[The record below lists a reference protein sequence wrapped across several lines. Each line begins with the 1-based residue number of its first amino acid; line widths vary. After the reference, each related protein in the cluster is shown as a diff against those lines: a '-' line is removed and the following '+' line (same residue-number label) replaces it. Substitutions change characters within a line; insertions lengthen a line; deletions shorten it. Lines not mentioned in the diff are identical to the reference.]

1 MLQPGV
7 RDDPSPASRVTALVV
22 SFNSGHCL
30 AALGAGLQGLA
41 QVIVVDNASNDD
53 TLAQAAR
60 HLPQARLLAQTRNLG
75 FGAANNL
82 GWRAAETEFVLLIN
96 PDCLC
101 SAEAIAQLVR
111 TADAHPNASVVAPQ
125 LLGRRGDLDISYRW
139 RADGWASRGPGADGP
154 CCVGFVSGA
163 VMLIRR
169 AALQRVDGFDE
180 SFFLYYEDEDLCL
193 RLLDQFGPILVDPA
207 SEVQHLS
214 RSSVAGPH
222 RLQAEF
228 IRGFHHIQSK
238 FLFRRKHLGR
248 QTGVAQRWR
257 YGLTALAESLLRII
271 LLDARRAARC
281 IGRVAGAIGYADP
294 GRKQGPKQGLPMS
307 KKE

>member
-1 MLQPGV
+1 
-7 RDDPSPASRVTALVV
+7 
-22 SFNSGHCL
+22 
-30 AALGAGLQGLA
+30 
-41 QVIVVDNASNDD
+41 
-53 TLAQAAR
+53 
-60 HLPQARLLAQTRNLG
+60 
-75 FGAANNL
+75 
-82 GWRAAETEFVLLIN
+82 
-96 PDCLC
+96 
-101 SAEAIAQLVR
+101 
-111 TADAHPNASVVAPQ
+111 
-125 LLGRRGDLDISYRW
+125 
-139 RADGWASRGPGADGP
+139 
-154 CCVGFVSGA
+154 
-163 VMLIRR
+163 
-169 AALQRVDGFDE
+169 VDGFDE

-248 QTGVAQRWR
+248 RTGVARRWR

>member
-1 MLQPGV
+1 MLRPGV

-41 QVIVVDNASNDD
+41 QVILVDNASSDD

-60 HLPQARLLAQTRNLG
+60 HLPQARLLAQTSNLG

-82 GWRAAETEFVLLIN
+82 GWRAAGTEFVLLIN

-101 SAEAIAQLVR
+101 STEAIEQLVR
-111 TADAHPNASVVAPQ
+111 TADAHPDASVVAPQ
-125 LLGRRGDLDISYRW
+125 LLGRRGDLDFSYRW
-139 RADGWASRGPGADGP
+139 RADGWASRGPGAQGP

-163 VMLIRR
+163 AMLIRR

-193 RLLDQFGPILVDPA
+193 RLIDQFGPILVDPA
-207 SEVQHLS
+207 AQVQHLS
-214 RSSVAGPH
+214 RSSVAGPR

-238 FLFRRKHLGR
+238 FLFHHKHLDR
-248 QTGVAQRWR
+248 PTGVARRWR
-257 YGLTALAESLLRII
+257 YGLTALVEALLRMV

-281 IGRVAGAIGYADP
+281 IGRVSGAIGYKGAS
-294 GRKQGPKQGLPMS
+294 PKQGRTVS
-307 KKE
+307 GRHD